1 MATQSGIERL
11 IAELEDYVNS
21 CKNQPLSNTKI
32 IVNKDEIMQIITD
45 LKTKTPEELSRYQK
59 VVSNQQAILKD
70 AEMKRD
76 AIIKDAKEKAE
87 KLISDVATQTNEM
100 VNENSIMK
108 QAYEKAD
115 QVVKAAYAE
124 AQNRVDAAAYE
135 ANEYRNASVDYM
147 DGMLAAYENLLNDT
161 LRLTQNHIEGF
172 YNRLHEYHDI
182 VVSNRMELYP
192 PQVDPSE
199 VEGLEAEAAGD
210 LSGTGQIGNVT
221 GNIMQNT
228 GNLAASNTG
237 NINVNNSSEA
247 EGVKLM

>member
-1 MATQSGIERL
+1 MATQSTIERL

-45 LKTKTPEELSRYQK
+45 LKNKTPEELSRYQK
-59 VVSNQQAILKD
+59 VVSNQQAIMKD

-135 ANEYRNASVDYM
+135 ANEYRAASVDYI
-147 DGMLAAYENLLNDT
+147 DGMLAAYESLLNDT

-172 YNRLHEYHDI
+172 YNRLHEYHDL

-192 PQVDPSE
+192 PQVDSSE
-199 VEGLEAEAAGD
+199 ADLASIEATGD
-210 LSGTGQIGNVT
+210 LTGTGQIGSVT
-221 GNIMQNT
+221 GNLQNT
-228 GNLAASNTG
+228 GSLAGNTG